1 MDTYLGV
8 AVFPFIICRDL
19 PLILLGASLGC
30 LVSRRFSTG
39 FQWSIQKHQPDVL
52 LPFGWSW
59 MEKEP
64 FVPSPPEAFAGSG
77 QLPPHANGADTQVE
91 NELCV
96 AGSGQARLPTPPGS
110 RETCIPPPLHIGEA
124 QRNDFSPKRNCSGG
138 SLGMAYLPTAPRQ
151 GCAPKDERRMLAYLL
166 LSAPFAPTKATYIK
180 QKGCTGGGGLCGGL
194 LREKSSEGLTRG
206 VLALLG
212 HDRKWSDREVWASS
226 CWSQQDRTSAY
237 PVSSSCCSFPK
248 GATEEFFSSETFSS
262 YQWAT
267 LYCCCNT

>member
-1 MDTYLGV
+1 MKYSETPARRAPALWVELDGKRALCALPARSLRRLRAAASARQWGRH
-8 AVFPFIICRDL
+8 ASGKWALRCRQR
-19 PLILLGASLGC
+19 A
-30 LVSRRFSTG
+30 
-39 FQWSIQKHQPDVL
+39 
-52 LPFGWSW
+52 
-59 MEKEP
+59 
-64 FVPSPPEAFAGSG
+64 
-77 QLPPHANGADTQVE
+77 
-91 NELCV
+91 
-96 AGSGQARLPTPPGS
+96 GQAAHPPRIKGNLY
-110 RETCIPPPLHIGEA
+110 TPPLHIGEA